1 MVDRKH
7 GKAKCRFVL
16 KSSFGQAINYLSC
29 PEAQLVATVRGGCF
43 THQADKQTGIP
54 TQAAWI
60 EVARPTNEKECCPPP
75 PGHFPSAIHLEQW
88 WVRASKCA
96 LINNLECIQ
105 RKTHNNESDQKYVK
119 RGIVEAIQMEKERQ
133 RWDICL
139 EVLGSHY
146 IFMETDLACRSLEHR
161 TPMSGRN
168 LPGRQFGSI
177 ERKTPAIQSYPML
190 REAGLRS
197 LEGLRV
203 WI

>member
-1 MVDRKH
+1 MQVRSKEQFRTGH
-7 GKAKCRFVL
+7 KLFKL
-16 KSSFGQAINYLSC
+16 SWSSACSHSSRWLLYTSSW
-29 PEAQLVATVRGGCF
+29 
-43 THQADKQTGIP
+43 QADRHTDPGCLNRSSASNQ
-54 TQAAWI
+54 W
-60 EVARPTNEKECCPPP
+60 ERMLPPP

-88 WVRASKCA
+88 WVRGSKCA